1 MNEEDEFK
9 LKMERFLKSL
19 ENPPRHVKKDTLR
32 GFEYI
37 GISEIEVL
45 LDTMFFGLWQT
56 EITQMLVVGNE
67 IVMNGKL
74 GIFHPIAKEW
84 IWRAGS
90 GSAMIRQTKGAVI
103 SDIDAKIKNG
113 VEMDAPHAKA
123 SMVKNAAMS
132 FGNMFGRNLRRKEED
147 VARYTPIHTPVI
159 LRKLE
164 KMELQNAAKRYL
176 IEGNLDFVKA
186 NREVTAEQE
195 TAIIQL
201 SKTLKVE

>member
-1 MNEEDEFK
+1 MSEDDFK

-19 ENPPRHVKKDTLR
+19 ENPPRNVKKDKLR

-56 EITQMLVVGNE
+56 EISQMLVVGNE
-67 IVMNGKL
+67 LVMNGKL

-90 GSAMIRQTKGAVI
+90 GSAMIRQAKGAAI
-103 SDIDAKIKNG
+103 SDIDSKIKNG

-123 SMVKNAAMS
+123 SMIKNAAQS

-147 VARYTPIHTPVI
+147 VSHYVPIHTPVI
-159 LRKLE
+159 LRKIENAELE
-164 KMELQNAAKRYL
+164 NAAKRYA
-176 IEGNLDFVKA
+176 IEGNLDFVRA
-186 NREVTAEQE
+186 VREITPEQE
-195 TAIIQL
+195 AKIIHL
-201 SKTLKVE
+201 SKTIKIE